1 MFNGAVPLVYQVP
14 DGPHLPPY
22 ASDATIKRA
31 KLRVLSYELNPRNIE
46 SPVYSLSDKTLTQ
59 LFYPCRDFIDNWPQ
73 HTMSC
78 SRDWFKEQTTPLYD
92 ELKRNQPPP
101 SPSESSGPQTR
112 SATASAQEADVP
124 RREAADAG
132 RAALPTKVVPH
143 AKGAN
148 EQNDKDDDSLG
159 EDIDGAYETEDEDE
173 YDDNMSLSSFT
184 TQPDATRID
193 LIPDFVL
200 TFPIDVRMSVPRQ
213 EPAAPPLTA
222 ETTDARRTRRH
233 AAAYYV
239 YDGRFLVH
247 DAPYF
252 IEEDK
257 KHVSRRLTLP
267 YNLQELPRARSSYF
281 KQAQS
286 NLMRYMF
293 LYFLLNPHCES
304 VVVRAVSGTAW
315 KWANIERDKVPLY
328 FIAPRSTTSIPQVA
342 QLRTEKQKASDLE
355 EYFEGL
361 DIHEVGTQDSDNALT
376 AMRTAVLENI
386 RRYAPS
392 RRRGASTEWM

>member
-1 MFNGAVPLVYQVP
+1 MSNGAVPLVYQIP
-14 DGPHLPPY
+14 DGHHLPPY
-22 ASDATIKRA
+22 VSDATIKRA

-78 SRDWFKEQTTPLYD
+78 PRTWFGEQTAALYD
-92 ELKRNQPPP
+92 EVARNQPP

-112 SATASAQEADVP
+112 TAAADAQNVNVP
-124 RREAADAG
+124 RREAAGAG
-132 RAALPTKVVPH
+132 RAALPTKAVPPT
-143 AKGAN
+143 KGN
-148 EQNDKDDDSLG
+148 EKNGKDDDNPDEELDVG
-159 EDIDGAYETEDEDE
+159 DETEDEDE
-173 YDDNMSLSSFT
+173 DDDNMSLGSFT
-184 TQPDATRID
+184 SQHEAVRID
-193 LIPDFVL
+193 IIPDFAL
-200 TFPIDVRMSVPRQ
+200 TFPIDIRMSAPRQ
-213 EPAAPPLTA
+213 EPSARPLTA

-233 AAAYYV
+233 AAAHHV

-247 DAPYF
+247 DAVYF

-257 KHVSRRLTLP
+257 KHVSRRLELP
-267 YNLQELPRARSSYF
+267 YNLKELPGARKALF

-286 NLMRYMF
+286 NLKRYLF
-293 LYFLLNPHCES
+293 LYFLLNPHCAS

-328 FIAPRSTTSIPQVA
+328 VIPLRSPKGIPQLA
-342 QLRTEKQKASDLE
+342 DLPTELHKSRELDK
-355 EYFEGL
+355 YFERL

-386 RRYAPS
+386 RLYAPS
-392 RRRGASTEWM
+392 HRRGASAEWI